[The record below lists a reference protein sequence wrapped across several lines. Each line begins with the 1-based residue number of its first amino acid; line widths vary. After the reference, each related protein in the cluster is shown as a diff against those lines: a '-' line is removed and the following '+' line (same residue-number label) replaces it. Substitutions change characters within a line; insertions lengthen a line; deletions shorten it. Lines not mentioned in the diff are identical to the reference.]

1 MSAHYTTDETVRD
14 FRARTSQP
22 TVKSTDNIQPTWTTR
37 VINSS
42 QLKSKQPYQRNV
54 HMGYV
59 KHIIDNFD
67 PNLVNPV
74 HVSYRD
80 GKYYILDGQH
90 TVVALE
96 AVNGNKPVDV
106 VCVVHKGMTYVDEAE
121 YYAEQYATKH
131 RHTYNEMTMARYEA
145 GEKLP
150 CEIALK
156 VKNVGGRLPYDKSA
170 KTGIKIGAVKKVTT
184 LYQKDSDHT
193 ILAIKCLVE
202 AYKGRENTI
211 PADII
216 AGTMEFLR
224 LYDNRVL
231 TSRLVEA
238 LSKYT
243 PQILTNT
250 AKNLKMTYPINWT
263 ETLRDKY
270 NEISKKG
277 KLKPIYNEG

>member
-1 MSAHYTTDETVRD
+1 MNAHYTETVRD
-14 FRARTSQP
+14 YRTKKNQD
-22 TVKSTDNIQPTWTTR
+22 TTDKVTNNIQPTWTTR
-37 VINSS
+37 IINSS

-96 AVNGNKPVDV
+96 GVNGNKPVAV
-106 VCVVHKGMTYVDEAE
+106 VCVVHKGMTYADEAE

-170 KTGIKIGAVKKVTT
+170 KTGMKIGAVKKVIT
-184 LYQKDSDHT
+184 LYQKDSDNT
-193 ILAIKCLVE
+193 ILAIKCLIE
-202 AYKGRENTI
+202 AYKGRETSI
-211 PADII
+211 PAEII

-224 LYDNRVL
+224 LYQDKIL
-231 TSRLVEA
+231 ISRLVEA

-243 PQILTNT
+243 PQLLTNT

-270 NEISKKG
+270 NGMSKKG
-277 KLKPIYNEG
+277 RINPIYNA

>member
-1 MSAHYTTDETVRD
+1 MNTQETVREA
-14 FRARTSQP
+14 RAKQQMVTQP
-22 TVKSTDNIQPTWTTR
+22 NWTTR
-37 VINSS
+37 LINSS
-42 QLKSKQPYQRNV
+42 QLKSKQNYQRNINTAFV
-54 HMGYV
+54 QKIV
-59 KHIIDNFD
+59 SEFD
-67 PNLVNPV
+67 PNKVDPV

-80 GKYYILDGQH
+80 GKYYIIDGQH
-90 TVVALE
+90 TVAALE
-96 AVNGNKPVDV
+96 IANGNKPVDV
-106 VCVVHKGMTYVDEAE
+106 ICIVHKGMTYTDEAS
-121 YYAEQYATKH
+121 YYVEQYEKKH

-150 CEIALK
+150 CELALK

-170 KTGIKIGAVKKVTT
+170 KTGMKIGAVKKVTT

-243 PQILTNT
+243 PQILSNT

>member
-1 MSAHYTTDETVRD
+1 MNAHYTTDETVRD

-22 TVKSTDNIQPTWTTR
+22 TVKTTVNIQPTWTTR
-37 VINSS
+37 IINSS
-42 QLKSKQPYQRNV
+42 QLKSKQDYQR
-54 HMGYV
+54 
-59 KHIIDNFD
+59 KIDMKFVADCIAKFD
-67 PNLVNPV
+67 PNKVEPV

-80 GKYYILDGQH
+80 GVYYVIDGQH
-90 TVVALE
+90 TILILE
-96 AVNGNKPVDV
+96 GVNGNKPVDIN
-106 VCVVHKGMTYVDEAE
+106 CIVHKGMNYTDESDWTVD
-121 YYAEQYATKH
+121 QYEKKH
-131 RHTYNEMTMARYEA
+131 HHTYNEMAVAKYEA
-145 GEKLP
+145 GRELP

-170 KTGIKIGAVKKVTT
+170 KTGMKIGAVKKVTT

-193 ILAIKCLVE
+193 ILAIKCLID

-224 LYDNRVL
+224 LYDNQVL

-243 PQILTNT
+243 PQLLTNT

-270 NEISKKG
+270 NEMSKKG
-277 KLKPIYNEG
+277 RIKPIYNV

>member
-1 MSAHYTTDETVRD
+1 MNAHYNNETIRD
-14 FRARTSQP
+14 FRARNSQ
-22 TVKSTDNIQPTWTTR
+22 TTNSQTLNIQPTWTTR
-37 VINSS
+37 IINSS
-42 QLKSKQPYQRNV
+42 QLKSKQDYQR
-54 HMGYV
+54 
-59 KHIIDNFD
+59 KIDMKFVADCIAKFD
-67 PNLVNPV
+67 PNKVEPV

-80 GKYYILDGQH
+80 GVYYVMDGQH
-90 TVVALE
+90 TILICE
-96 AVNGNKPVDV
+96 GVNGNKPVDML
-106 VCVVHKGMTYVDEAE
+106 CIVHKGMN
-121 YYAEQYATKH
+121 YASESDWTADQYEKKH
-131 RHTYNEMTMARYEA
+131 RHNYNEMAVAKFEA
-145 GEKLP
+145 GRKLP

-156 VKNVGGRLPYDKSA
+156 VKNVGGRLPYDKST
-170 KTGIKIGAVKKVTT
+170 KTGMKIGAVKKVTT

-224 LYDNRVL
+224 LYDNQVL

-243 PQILTNT
+243 PQLLTNT

-270 NEISKKG
+270 NEMSKKG
-277 KLKPIYNEG
+277 RIKPIYNV

>member
-1 MSAHYTTDETVRD
+1 MNTQETVREV
-14 FRARTSQP
+14 RTRQQMVAQP
-22 TVKSTDNIQPTWTTR
+22 NWTTR
-37 VINSS
+37 LINSS
-42 QLKSKQPYQRNV
+42 QLKSKQNYQRNINTAFV
-54 HMGYV
+54 QKIV
-59 KHIIDNFD
+59 SEFD
-67 PNLVNPV
+67 PNKVDPV

-80 GKYYILDGQH
+80 GKYYIIDGQH
-90 TVVALE
+90 TVAALE
-96 AVNGNKPVDV
+96 IANGNKPVDV
-106 VCVVHKGMTYVDEAE
+106 ICIVHKGMTYTDEAS
-121 YYAEQYATKH
+121 YYVEQYEKKH

-170 KTGIKIGAVKKVTT
+170 KTGMKIGAVKKVTT

-193 ILAIKCLVE
+193 ILAIKCLVD

-243 PQILTNT
+243 PQLLTNT

-270 NEISKKG
+270 NEMSKKG
-277 KLKPIYNEG
+277 RIKPIYNV

>member
-1 MSAHYTTDETVRD
+1 MNTQETVREA
-14 FRARTSQP
+14 RAIQQMVTQP
-22 TVKSTDNIQPTWTTR
+22 NWTTR
-37 VINSS
+37 LINSS
-42 QLKSKQPYQRNV
+42 QLKSKQNYQRNINTAFV
-54 HMGYV
+54 QKIV
-59 KHIIDNFD
+59 SEFD
-67 PNLVNPV
+67 PNKVDPV

-80 GKYYILDGQH
+80 GKYYIIDGQH
-90 TVVALE
+90 TVAALE
-96 AVNGNKPVDV
+96 IANGNKPVDV
-106 VCVVHKGMTYVDEAE
+106 ICIVHKGMTYTDEAS
-121 YYAEQYATKH
+121 YYVEQYEKKH

-150 CEIALK
+150 CELALK

-170 KTGIKIGAVKKVTT
+170 KTGMKIGAVKKVTT

-193 ILAIKCLVE
+193 ILAIKCLVD

-224 LYDNRVL
+224 LYDNQVL

-243 PQILTNT
+243 PQLLTNT

-270 NEISKKG
+270 NEMSKKG

>member
-1 MSAHYTTDETVRD
+1 MNSQHTNETVRD
-14 FRARTSQP
+14 YRARNLQVANKAATS
-22 TVKSTDNIQPTWTTR
+22 IQPAWTTR

-42 QLKSKQPYQRNV
+42 LLKSKQDYQRPIN
-54 HMGYV
+54 MNYV
-59 KHIIDNFD
+59 KEKIAEFD
-67 PNLVNPV
+67 PNKVEPV

-80 GKYYILDGQH
+80 GKYYVMDGQH
-90 TVVALE
+90 TILILE
-96 AVNGNKPVDV
+96 GVNGNKPIDIN
-106 VCVVHKGMTYVDEAE
+106 CIVHKGMTYADESDWTV
-121 YYAEQYATKH
+121 EQYEKKH
-131 RHTYNEMTMARYEA
+131 KHTYNEMAVAKYEA
-145 GEKLP
+145 GRKLT
-150 CEIALK
+150 CEIASK

-170 KTGIKIGAVKKVTT
+170 KTGIRIGAVKKVTN

-193 ILAIKCLVE
+193 ILAIKCLVN
-202 AYKGRENTI
+202 AYKSRENTI

-224 LYDNRVL
+224 LYDNQVL

-238 LSKYT
+238 LSKFT

-270 NEISKKG
+270 NGMSKKG
-277 KLKPIYNEG
+277 RLKPKYED